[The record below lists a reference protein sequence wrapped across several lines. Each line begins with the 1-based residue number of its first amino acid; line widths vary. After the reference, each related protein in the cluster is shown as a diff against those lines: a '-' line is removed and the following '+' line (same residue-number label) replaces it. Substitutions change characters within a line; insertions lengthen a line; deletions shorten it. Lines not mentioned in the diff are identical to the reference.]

1 MTTRL
6 KKKNNKS
13 SLNRNYVEKFVS
25 NVESKLSN
33 FNIQFLTPYKEKL
46 DKLDSSVIKDIEKDF
61 KLPTLLIKN
70 AVDDLW
76 NYHWVLGQ
84 KDVLSS
90 EKNKVS
96 NYSGNLNLTTFAQTR
111 GELIVEKKQ
120 LQESNK
126 RIRQIQR
133 ELRSELS
140 SDSRNQNNIDGLVG
154 KLKNESSLL
163 EKILGSIRSNGTEK
177 QLAFNEVRIRD
188 LQETIRV
195 LELEAYEDKNNT
207 NVTTGIDILN
217 SSEFGTIYIN
227 KRTLL
232 LSQNYSSSYKN
243 KVIKKIQNYFDTT
256 TNGKRYK
263 NREQTLFDSL
273 TTKGDSVTEI
283 NRVKQIVNT
292 EISLAYN
299 LGRLKKLQELGYTRV
314 KVTNERENTINRVI
328 ALSQFSGKL
337 WKVYK
342 QPDKEKLMPLLCNFC
357 AEMDGREF
365 NINTIYEGKV
375 NTQFHNRYSRV
386 PPFHV
391 SCWCYFVG
399 VDDRDKKDSL
409 LPVPQ
414 SQINDA
420 LLLSSIGL
428 TSVVGAYLAFNK
440 FGGNKVKLSGVLKKT
455 KEVIKE
461 TAEKALVKVQ
471 SIPKKTKGTVDNL
484 LTSPKVNIP
493 KNIGGTV
500 DNLLGRPKVNIPQRQ
515 LQEVNKITDEV
526 FDAVEL
532 DTKQLL
538 GIPLNLSSKQPEL
551 VEEMVVNNIDEVVS
565 NTPYKTLN
573 VAPKTFNTVIEEIP
587 SYVQSLQPIIKAR
600 EDYYRLRNIIYDTS
614 VALETRQSLYS
625 TYITSRTNY
634 DSLITRHLSD
644 TRNLKNTVNSIQ
656 SQISVDANRQLLAN
670 RGNLPNNLTLED
682 ALNSVRSRKALT
694 FTDNQLKTIR
704 DNLTLERKQLR
715 EKIGVESRVL
725 DSALDG
731 VDTQQKVIE
740 LRNVSSNISETTAS
754 YVAKPKTLDKIITN
768 IDSIKKELNNINT
781 TKDTIRSLSTSRI
794 SSGNLID
801 RQLLI
806 DTQETYIKKV
816 IKQQKIL
823 AKELEK
829 LPDDIDEV
837 DNFVNL
843 YRSEI
848 ADKAKTNYPYSRNTW
863 SNNELSSLN
872 KQYKKAS
879 DLITTRNTYQSYLD
893 ETEDMLV
900 KLSNFETTI
909 VDNTIKFS
917 DNYSNDIIINRDVL
931 KKISKLPNIK
941 DIVFN
946 T

>member
-13 SLNRNYVEKFVS
+13 SLSRDYVEKFVS

-33 FNIQFLTPYKEKL
+33 FNTQFLTPYKEKL
-46 DKLDSSVIKDIEKDF
+46 DKLDLSVIKDIEKDF

-96 NYSGNLNLTTFAQTR
+96 NYSENLNLTTFAQTK

-126 RIRQIQR
+126 RIKRIQR
-133 ELRSELS
+133 ELRKELS
-140 SDSRNQNNIDGLVG
+140 SDSRNQNNIDGLVSR
-154 KLKNESSLL
+154 LKKESSLL
-163 EKILGSIRSNGTEK
+163 EKILGNIRSNGTEK

-256 TNGKRYK
+256 TDGKRYK

-273 TTKGDSVTEI
+273 TTKGDSVTDI

-328 ALSQFSGKL
+328 ALSRFNGKL

-440 FGGNKVKLSGVLKKT
+440 FGGNKVKLSEVLKKT
-455 KEVIKE
+455 KEVVKE

-471 SIPKKTKGTVDNL
+471 SIPKKTKSV
-484 LTSPKVNIP
+484 
-493 KNIGGTV
+493 V
-500 DNLLGRPKVNIPQRQ
+500 DNLLGRPKANIPLRQ

-526 FDAVEL
+526 FDAVGL

-538 GIPLNLSSKQPEL
+538 MIPLNLPSKQPEL

-614 VALETRQSLYS
+614 VALETRQSLYN

-634 DSLITRHLSD
+634 DSLITKHLSD

-670 RGNLPNNLTLED
+670 RGSLPNNLTLKD
-682 ALNSVRSRKALT
+682 ALNSMRSRKALT

-704 DNLTLERKQLR
+704 DNLTLERRQLR

-725 DSALDG
+725 DSALNG
-731 VDTQQKVIE
+731 VDTQQKVVE
-740 LRNVSSNISETTAS
+740 LKNVSSNISETTAS
-754 YVAKPKTLDKIITN
+754 YIAKPKTLDKIITN
-768 IDSIKKELNNINT
+768 IDSIKKELNNINN
-781 TKDTIRSLSTSRI
+781 TKDTIRSLSASRI

-816 IKQQKIL
+816 IEQQKIL

-829 LPDDIDEV
+829 LPNDIDKV

-848 ADKAKTNYPYSRNTW
+848 IDKAKTNYPYSKNTW
-863 SNNELSSLN
+863 SNNELSSLD

-893 ETEDMLV
+893 ETEDMLA

-909 VDNTIKFS
+909 ADNTIKFS

-931 KKISKLPNIK
+931 KKISKLPSIK
-941 DIVFN
+941 SIVFN

>member
-13 SLNRNYVEKFVS
+13 SLSRDYVEKFVS

-33 FNIQFLTPYKEKL
+33 FNTQFLTPYKEKL
-46 DKLDSSVIKDIEKDF
+46 DKLDLSVIKDIEKDF

-96 NYSGNLNLTTFAQTR
+96 NYSGNLNLTTFAQTK

-126 RIRQIQR
+126 RIKRIQR
-133 ELRSELS
+133 ELRKELS
-140 SDSRNQNNIDGLVG
+140 SDSRNQNNIDGLVSR
-154 KLKNESSLL
+154 LKKESSLL
-163 EKILGSIRSNGTEK
+163 EKILGNIRSNGTEK

-256 TNGKRYK
+256 TDGKRYK

-273 TTKGDSVTEI
+273 TTKGDSVTDI

-328 ALSQFSGKL
+328 ALSRFNGKL

-399 VDDRDKKDSL
+399 VDDRDKKDSI

-440 FGGNKVKLSGVLKKT
+440 FGGNKVKLSEVLKKT
-455 KEVIKE
+455 KEVVKE

-471 SIPKKTKGTVDNL
+471 SIPKKTKSVVDNL
-484 LTSPKVNIP
+484 LDRPKANIP
-493 KNIGGTV
+493 
-500 DNLLGRPKVNIPQRQ
+500 LRQ

-526 FDAVEL
+526 FDAVGL

-538 GIPLNLSSKQPEL
+538 MIPLNLPSKQPEL

-587 SYVQSLQPIIKAR
+587 NYVQSLQPIIKAR

-614 VALETRQSLYS
+614 VALETRQSLYN

-634 DSLITRHLSD
+634 DSLITKHLSD
-644 TRNLKNTVNSIQ
+644 TRNLKNTVNSVQ

-670 RGNLPNNLTLED
+670 RGSLPNNLTLKD
-682 ALNSVRSRKALT
+682 ALNSMRSRKALT

-704 DNLTLERKQLR
+704 DNLTLERRQLR
-715 EKIGVESRVL
+715 EKIGVESKVL
-725 DSALDG
+725 DSVLDG
-731 VDTQQKVIE
+731 VDTQQKVVE
-740 LRNVSSNISETTAS
+740 LKNVSSNISETTAS

-794 SSGNLID
+794 RGGNSID

-816 IKQQKIL
+816 IEQQKIL

-829 LPDDIDEV
+829 LPDDIDKI

-848 ADKAKTNYPYSRNTW
+848 IDKAKTNYPYSKNTW
-863 SNNELSSLN
+863 SNNELSSLD

-893 ETEDMLV
+893 ETEDMLA

-931 KKISKLPNIK
+931 KKISKLPSIK